1 MERLKELRLKK
12 KLLQKDVAD
21 YLGVNRTTYVKYET
35 GASQPD
41 NDTLSRLA
49 DFFGVSVDYLLGRE
63 NNIAKQDPLPE
74 YSNIFRIEKK
84 RYPLLGDIACGKPL
98 FADEGHESFVLAGSA
113 VDADF
118 CLRAKGDS
126 MTGARIYDGDIV
138 FIKEMPVV
146 ENGDIAAVVIGDEAT
161 LKRVYYYPEKKKLVL
176 NAENPRY
183 EPFVFVEEELNEI
196 RILGKA
202 VAFQSIIR

>member
-98 FADEGHESFVLAGSA
+98 FADEDHESFVLAGSA

-183 EPFVFVEEELNEI
+183 EPFMFVEEELNEI